1 MISVF
6 AWVFVFILGTYLF
19 KISAGSLNPL
29 KINILSLSY
38 YFIMTTSVFGACL
51 TSLGYTEHY
60 TYNMMRSPDFYSD
73 ISAFFVA
80 VAFMIMPLVSIVFFK
95 AIRFQSKS
103 EYNNYLKKEVTI
115 QHSDIYLVV
124 TIIFAMVTFI
134 PFCAMLKQIGYVPL
148 IKIITNTS
156 FDFAKARHHNVSLE
170 IWGIAMIKSIVV
182 QQIIPILSYIAF
194 AFFLSSKNK
203 FWGILFI
210 FLVLECIVI
219 KTYDF
224 SKLPV
229 IMYFSVIILI
239 LIIYYGGIKLK
250 TAAAFSSSSLLLM
263 VLLYRAVGYR
273 HSFLDIYNGILGR
286 TLFTN
291 FGNTAMHFEGFS
303 LFFKPLYGRSM
314 YPTIL
319 RLLGVD
325 TDLHLRSG
333 QIIMELYNQSAIYDG
348 VAGVMNCFYIGEAY
362 ANWGIP
368 GVILGIIWVS
378 ILLSSVFVIFT
389 RIKKTPITIVF
400 FALFTQQM
408 VSTMNGGFIDYIY
421 NATYI
426 IYVFIL
432 VFYLNLPKLLYKFGN
447 LKVKRGRI

>member
-19 KISAGSLNPL
+19 KISSGSLNPL

-38 YFIMTTSVFGACL
+38 YFIIITSVFGACL
-51 TSLGYTEHY
+51 TSLGYTKHY
-60 TYNMMRSPDFYSD
+60 TYNMMRFPDVYSD
-73 ISAFFVA
+73 IAAFFVA
-80 VAFMIMPLVSIVFFK
+80 VAFLLMPLVSIIFFK
-95 AIRFQSKS
+95 AIRFQPKK
-103 EYNNYLKKEVTI
+103 EYNSYLNKEVLI
-115 QHSDIYLVV
+115 QNSNIYLIV
-124 TIIFAMVTFI
+124 TIIFAVLTFL
-134 PFCAMLKQIGYVPL
+134 PFVAMLKQIGYVP
-148 IKIITNTS
+148 IFKMTTNTA
-156 FDFAKARHHNVSLE
+156 FNFAKARHHNVNLE
-170 IWGIAMIKSIVV
+170 VWGITMVKSIVV
-182 QQIIPILSYIAF
+182 QQIIPILSFISY
-194 AFFLSSKNK
+194 AFFISSKNK
-203 FWGILFI
+203 FWGMLFT
-210 FLVLECIVI
+210 FLFLECIVI

-224 SKLPV
+224 SKLPI

-239 LIIYYGGIKLK
+239 SIIYYGGIKLK
-250 TAAAFSSSSLLLM
+250 TAVAFFSSSLLLM
-263 VLLYRAVGYR
+263 VLLYRSVGFR
-273 HSFLDIYNGILGR
+273 NSFLDIYNGILGR

-303 LFFKPLYGRSM
+303 IFFQPLYGRSM

-325 TDLHLRSG
+325 TNLHLRSG
-333 QIIMELYNQSAIYDG
+333 QIIMELYNQSSVYDG

-362 ANWGIP
+362 ANWGIA
-368 GVILGIIWVS
+368 GVIFGIIWVS

-389 RIKKTPITIVF
+389 RIKKNPITIAF

-432 VFYLNLPKLLYKFGN
+432 VFYLYLPKMLYEFKN

>member
-6 AWVFVFILGTYLF
+6 AWVFILILGTYLF
-19 KISAGSLNPL
+19 KISSGSLNPL
-29 KINILSLSY
+29 KVNILSLSY
-38 YFIMTTSVFGACL
+38 YFIIVTSVFGACL
-51 TSLGYTEHY
+51 TSLGYTKHY
-60 TYNMMRSPDFYSD
+60 TYNMMRSPDVYSD
-73 ISAFFVA
+73 VAAFFVA
-80 VAFMIMPLVSIVFFK
+80 LAFLIMPLVSIVFFK
-95 AIRFQSKS
+95 AIRFQPKS
-103 EYNNYLKKEVTI
+103 EYNDYLNKEVII
-115 QHSDIYLVV
+115 QHSNIYLVLTLLLAV
-124 TIIFAMVTFI
+124 LTFV
-134 PFCAMLKQIGYVPL
+134 PFFAMLKQIGYVP
-148 IKIITNTS
+148 IVKIATS
-156 FDFAKARHHNVSLE
+156 TAFNFDKARHHNVSVE
-170 IWGIAMIKSIVV
+170 VWGIPIVKSIIV
-182 QQIIPILSYIAF
+182 QQIIPILSYISCT
-194 AFFLSSKNK
+194 FFISSKNK
-203 FWGILFI
+203 FWGLLSA

-250 TAAAFSSSSLLLM
+250 TAVAFFSSSVLLM
-263 VLLYRAVGYR
+263 VLLYRTVGFR
-273 HSFLDIYNGILGR
+273 NSFLDIYNGILGR

-303 LFFKPLYGRSM
+303 LFFQPLYGRSM

-319 RLLGVD
+319 RLLGAD

-333 QIIMELYNQSAIYDG
+333 QIIMELYNQSGIYDG

-362 ANWGIP
+362 ANWGIT
-368 GVILGIIWVS
+368 GVIFGIIWVS

-389 RIKKTPITIVF
+389 KIKKTPITIAF

-432 VFYLNLPKLLYKFGN
+432 VFYLYLPKLLYKFKN
-447 LKVKRGRI
+447 LKIKRGRI